1 MLPVVMQI
9 LAQSGSSDSG
19 ATFLGLLPLV
29 VIGGLFYVMMI
40 RPQKRRARAS
50 QALCDSVSVGDE
62 IRTVGGILG
71 RIVDVDDEEIGLEVA
86 PGLTIRLTRRAI
98 GERLDGSDE

>member
-19 ATFLGLLPLV
+19 ATILGLLPLV

-50 QALCDSVSVGDE
+50 RALRDSVSVGDE

-71 RIVDVDDEEIGLEVA
+71 RIVAVDDEEIRLEVA

-98 GERLDGSDE
+98 GERLDGNDE

>member
-29 VIGGLFYVMMI
+29 VIGVLFYVMMI

-50 QALCDSVSVGDE
+50 QALRDSVSVGDE

-71 RIVDVDDEEIGLEVA
+71 RIVDVDDEEISLEVA

-98 GERLDGSDE
+98 GERLDGNDE